1 VFAGRFSIVHNYCES
16 ENVYMKSLM
25 CAEAKQIDLVDY
37 LASLGHQPQ
46 KIRNE
51 DYWYLSRY
59 GMKKHH
65 SSKWT
70 GN

>member
-1 VFAGRFSIVHNYCES
+1 
-16 ENVYMKSLM
+16 MKSLM